1 MKTSL
6 HRHIDPANYHPDA
19 VASAAGGTVT
29 TLTPL
34 LLILRLSLELHKED
48 YAVAK
53 DVLSLLE
60 TQNQEGYALFQIK
73 TAALILALQSA
84 TGSTVVAALEDWLE
98 ARKIYPENF
107 TNDVWAA
114 PELTPFVASFDAEKL
129 AVPVPERYVVTEA
142 DRAMVADLSTAREMA
157 VTENTEWLAPMG
169 VTGSVKSIAKA
180 YHIVHANH
188 HLREITLG
196 NDKDWPELI
205 VSVDKNGAFIGSFIS
220 H

>member
-1 MKTSL
+1 MITSL

-19 VASAAGGTVT
+19 IASAASGAMA

-34 LLILRLSLELHKED
+34 LLILRLGIELQAENYATAKE
-48 YAVAK
+48 
-53 DVLSLLE
+53 VLLLLE
-60 TQNQEGYALFQIK
+60 AQNQEGYALFQIK

-84 TGSTVVAALEDWLE
+84 TGSTVVAALESWLE
-98 ARKIYPENF
+98 ARKTYPENF
-107 TNDVWAA
+107 TNDVLGA
-114 PELTPFVASFDAEKL
+114 PELAPFIASFDPEKL
-129 AVPVPERYVVTEA
+129 AAPIVERYVVTEA
-142 DRAMVADLSTAREMA
+142 DRAMVADLGAAREMA
-157 VTENTEWLAPMG
+157 VAENMEWLTPMG
-169 VTGSVKSIAKA
+169 VTGLVKSIAKG

-205 VSVDKNGAFIGSFIS
+205 VSVDENGAFIGSFIS

>member
-1 MKTSL
+1 MITSL
-6 HRHIDPANYHPDA
+6 QRHIDPANYHPDA
-19 VASAAGGTVT
+19 VASAANGTVA

-34 LLILRLSLELHKED
+34 LLILRLGIELHAEN

-53 DVLSLLE
+53 NVLSLLE
-60 TQNQEGYALFQIK
+60 AQNQQGYASFQIK

-107 TNDVWAA
+107 INDVLEA
-114 PELTPFVASFDAEKL
+114 PELAPFLAGFDPDKL
-129 AVPVPERYVVTEA
+129 AAPVLERYVVTEA
-142 DRAMVADLSTAREMA
+142 DRAMVADLNAARESA
-157 VTENTEWLAPMG
+157 VKENLEWLAQMG

-205 VSVDKNGAFIGSFIS
+205 VSVDENGAFIGSFIS